1 MVKADTIDRRY
12 QALPA
17 RMRSKRW
24 TSNTSFPDA
33 RTIFT
38 GDTFRPESAARRM
51 AMYSPFT
58 TLYVSELLENFAM
71 NLRAFA

>member
-17 RMRSKRW
+17 RW

-33 RTIFT
+33 RTTFT